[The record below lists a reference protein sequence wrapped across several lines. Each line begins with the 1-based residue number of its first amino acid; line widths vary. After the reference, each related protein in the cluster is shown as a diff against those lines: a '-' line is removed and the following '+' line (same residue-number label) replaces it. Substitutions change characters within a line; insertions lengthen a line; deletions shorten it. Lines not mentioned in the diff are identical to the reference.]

1 MPRSKKFLIFVLIL
15 LLINTGFFLAW
26 YAFGLRNCFKNYVA
40 KYIGKLTKGDVAIE
54 ELHFS
59 DRQLLAQGVNYTS
72 ADSSLAIKINRLSAR
87 YNLTRYV
94 LSGFKTNKLINDIE
108 IHKPVVYYSYKYKPK
123 PPKAKKPLVL
133 PDFAHYFKRLQLSD
147 GAAVISLDIPVKIM
161 QYGNLTISESFSG
174 INLTAFNKS
183 TTNATI
189 NAFTSKGGKLTAKGL
204 LDKGRIASVEG
215 EISAYKPLLVS
226 HPDIPNLRTEISLIG
241 SLKQDS
247 LKAPL
252 KYQAEAQIWGTET
265 LFANNYPVLIPYL
278 WLKTDGNNLNL
289 SLSQSNIG
297 SSNLSAEVAISNLTR
312 KMKFER
318 ADVSVDIDL
327 AMIQKDLRGMVN
339 AKITGEGTIDKPEL
353 ELSIISEQAAYQ
365 NYTFKNLNLSGTYQ
379 DDFLDFIIPELVFDN
394 QIINL
399 TGKFSPLNMI
409 LDANLETKP
418 INKTA
423 QPYLAAANLDLYAEL
438 WGKYPYVDATIN
450 QLDFAYKLA
459 NIENVTGKVKLLPL
473 PDANNLYLDA
483 QLSSSNG
490 FNIEVIGDVLDH
502 NLLVDAK
509 FDDLLIAELYA
520 QPTLK
525 NLNPGLKGELKA
537 IITDDNIVLQ
547 TLTGLTLDN
556 PVPVDLSLDALGTFN
571 YKMKDANIY
580 VTGIEGTVNNQP
592 LNFELAAMLKDNIVT
607 LQGLKINEL
616 INVSGAINLANYKDM
631 NFALN
636 INDLNYLDIVR
647 YYPKL
652 DVNLPEFYGLNVF
665 AEYNRDNF
673 KRLRTNIFLSY
684 VDLLAVTPFS
694 LELGMEGP
702 LNNILVFSNIKNNEQ
717 NIMDM
722 TGYIAL
728 APEFNINMDAAFK
741 DLHLQD
747 VLINS
752 PVYGIINGISGIT
765 WHKAKEQK
773 PELELRADLVS
784 RDIILGNYT
793 IDKAI
798 IKGRQTPRKMIV
810 DSLLVK
816 STGLFEL
823 SGSGAINYNALY
835 NEFYE
840 GPEHLNLQVQGELF
854 AWLNDLTPYIQEAK
868 GKSFLSASIGTTE
881 EQFLVS
887 SGKINISNGYIQIK
901 DQTEP
906 CSNIN
911 IRGGFDNNRVIIE
924 YGQIQMGEGKLVFNN
939 IFEADNSDHFLVGFL
954 DLGILRAMV
963 EEPGIM
969 INIPKYATPRSLT
982 KVILKGQDSRYATI
996 KGPFDQMKISGEAI
1010 ASNTNVL
1017 YPPDTENLLTLATS
1031 MRSSNKKS
1039 SSEPAPLPFT
1049 LDAKLIAGENVKY
1062 VTYPAKLRVVPG
1074 GYLHLMYDGLSFIAE
1089 EASFSSEQGTVD
1101 IFGTIFQVDK
1111 VNLTLVDSQNLLG
1124 LEGIFYKRAPDG
1136 SMITLTAVTSNDLT
1150 KPFMERLQLN
1160 LSSDNPEDKTISQ
1173 ILARLRYSGSGTP
1186 DQKQGDILQDE
1197 ALNLISGNLD
1207 ASLFTPI
1214 LSPVENYIRRTLHL
1228 DSFTINA
1235 GFLQNLYTEY
1245 TNNPKQFAEYTD
1257 MNELSSD
1264 IAKFSSSIL
1273 LNNLS
1278 ISMSK
1283 YLGSSLF
1290 LDYMLTLQEATNLQ
1304 KRTRILVSNEV
1315 SIRLILPHNYR
1326 MVYTLKNEAQDKKT
1340 SHEIMLS
1347 RSYRFWGL

>member
-26 YAFGLRNCFKNYVA
+26 YAFGLNNLFKNSVA
-40 KYIGKLTKGDVAIE
+40 KYIGQLTKGKVTIE

-59 DRQLLAQGVNYTS
+59 DRQLLAKGVNYTS
-72 ADSSLAIKINRLSAR
+72 ADSSLAISINRLSAR
-87 YNLTRYV
+87 YNLTRYL
-94 LSGFKTNKLINDIE
+94 LSGFKTNKLVNDIE
-108 IHKPVVYYSYKYKPK
+108 IYKPVVHYSYQYKPQ

-133 PDFAHYFKRLQLSD
+133 PNFAKYFKHLQLNN
-147 GAAVISLDIPVKIM
+147 GAAVLSFNIPVKIT
-161 QYGNLTISESFSG
+161 QEGNLTISESLSN
-174 INLTAFNKS
+174 INLEADNKS

-189 NAFTSKGGKLTAKGL
+189 NALTSNGGKISAKGL
-204 LDKGRIASVEG
+204 LDKGRIVSVDG
-215 EISAYKPLLVS
+215 EISAYKPLFVS
-226 HPDIPNLRTEISLIG
+226 HPDLQNLHTEISLVG

-247 LKAPL
+247 LAAPL
-252 KYQAEAQIWGTET
+252 KYNAEAQIWGTET

-278 WLKTDGNNLNL
+278 WVKTDGNNLKL
-289 SLSQSNIG
+289 SLSKSNVG
-297 SSNLSAEVAISNLTR
+297 SSDLAAEVAISNLR
-312 KMKFER
+312 HKIKFER
-318 ADVSVDIDL
+318 VDISADVDL
-327 AMIQKDLRGMVN
+327 AMIQKDLKGMVN
-339 AKITGEGTIDKPEL
+339 ANIIGEGTIDKPEL
-353 ELSIISEQAAYQ
+353 ELSLVSEQAAYQ
-365 NYTFKNLNLSGTYQ
+365 NYTFNKFNFSGTYQ
-379 DDFLDFIIPELVFDN
+379 NDLLDFIIPELIFGN

-399 TGKFSPLNMI
+399 TGSFNPLNMI

-418 INKTA
+418 INKKA
-423 QPYLAAANLDLYAEL
+423 QPYLATAKLDLYAEL
-438 WGKYPYVDATIN
+438 WGKYPYVDATIH
-450 QLDFAYKLA
+450 QLDFAYELA
-459 NIENVTGKVKLLPL
+459 NIENVSGKIKLLPL
-473 PDANNLYLDA
+473 PDVNDLYLDA
-483 QLSSSNG
+483 NLSSSNG
-490 FNIEVIGDVLDH
+490 FNIEVIGDVLDR

-509 FDDLLIAELYA
+509 FDDLSIAELYA
-520 QPTLK
+520 QPTLV

-537 IITDDNIVLQ
+537 IITGDNIVVQ

-556 PVPVDLSLDALGTFN
+556 PVPIDLTLDALGTIN
-571 YKMKDANIY
+571 YKMKDASIY
-580 VTGIEGTVNNQP
+580 VSGTEGIVNNQP

-607 LQGLKINEL
+607 LQGLKVNDL
-616 INVSGAINLANYKDM
+616 INVSGAINLANYADM
-631 NFALN
+631 NIGLN
-636 INDLNYLDIVR
+636 INNLNYLDVVR

-652 DVNLPEFYGLNVF
+652 DVNLPEFNGLNVF
-665 AEYNRDNF
+665 LEYNRDNLQ
-673 KRLRTNIFLSY
+673 RLRANVFLSDI
-684 VDLLAVTPFS
+684 DLLAVTPFS

-702 LNNILVFSNIKNNEQ
+702 LNNILVFSTIKNKEQ
-717 NIMDM
+717 NIVDM
-722 TGYIAL
+722 TGYVSL
-728 APEFNINMDAAFK
+728 TPELNVNLDAAFK
-741 DLHLQD
+741 DLHIQD

-752 PVYGIINGISGIT
+752 PIYGIIDGISGIT
-765 WHKAKEQK
+765 WHKVKEQK
-773 PELELRADLVS
+773 PELELRADLIS
-784 RDIILGNYT
+784 RDIVLGNYT

-798 IKGRQTPRKMIV
+798 IKGKQTPRKMIV
-810 DSLLVK
+810 DSLFVK

-835 NEFYE
+835 NEFFE
-840 GPEHLNLQVQGELF
+840 GPEHLNLRAQGELF
-854 AWLNDLTPYIQEAK
+854 TWLNGLTPYIQEAK
-868 GKSFLSASIGTTE
+868 GSSSLSASIGTTE
-881 EQFLVS
+881 EQFMVS
-887 SGKINISNGYIQIK
+887 TGKINISGGYIQIK

-911 IRGGFDNNRVIIE
+911 IRGGFDKNRVVID

-939 IFEADNSDHFLVGFL
+939 IFEVDNSDHIMLGFL
-954 DLGILRAMV
+954 DLGILRLMV

-969 INIPKYATPRSLT
+969 INVPKYTTPRSLT
-982 KVILKGQDSRYATI
+982 KVILKGNNSRYATI
-996 KGPFDQMKISGEAI
+996 KGPFDQMKISGEVI

-1031 MRSSNKKS
+1031 MRGTNKKS
-1039 SSEPAPLPFT
+1039 SSEPSPLPFT
-1049 LDAKLIAGENVKY
+1049 LDVKLIAGENVKY

-1124 LEGIFYKRAPDG
+1124 LEGIFFKRAPDG

-1160 LSSDNPEDKTISQ
+1160 LASDNPEDKTISQ
-1173 ILARLRYSGSGTP
+1173 ILARLRYSGSETP

-1197 ALNLISGNLD
+1197 ALTLISGNLD

-1245 TNNPKQFAEYTD
+1245 SSNPKQFAEYTD

-1315 SIRLILPHNYR
+1315 SIRLILPDNYR
-1326 MVYTLKNEAQDKKT
+1326 VSYTLKNEAQEKKT